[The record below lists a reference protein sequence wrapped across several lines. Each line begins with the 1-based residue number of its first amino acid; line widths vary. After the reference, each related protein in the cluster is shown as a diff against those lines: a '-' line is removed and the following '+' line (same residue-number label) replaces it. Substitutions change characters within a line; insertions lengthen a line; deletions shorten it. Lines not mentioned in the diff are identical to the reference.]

1 MYLKKLLDTFPLIN
15 TQTSYTTNKFFILGR
30 CTVVNTTFSTQCD
43 WRKCWTH
50 FPSLGRHTSYPTN
63 KFFIA
68 QQSSRGPDS
77 TTFCVQS
84 ISPSRST
91 LRHQFTGSQNSVLPH
106 DMALDLWTTVIV
118 RCDQFPHWSFD
129 DTTAARNKH
138 LQFGI
143 QYLLEYNMRFFTEI
157 WWFSTW
163 CHIKFVY
170 EVLKWTAPKWIT
182 LNQNTWS
189 QTKVC
194 ITKSSCEKC
203 ALLRHYIVY
212 SSNSLPM
219 FHDNPLVPS
228 SIDKKCK
235 TDQSMTKVTWH
246 T

>member
-1 MYLKKLLDTFPLIN
+1 V
-15 TQTSYTTNKFFILGR
+15 G
-30 CTVVNTTFSTQCD
+30 NTTFSTQCT
-43 WRKCWTH
+43 WRNCWTH
-50 FPSLGRHTSYPTN
+50 FPSLGRQMSYTTN

-68 QQSSRGPDS
+68 QRSSRGPDS

-84 ISPSRST
+84 ISPSGST
-91 LRHQFTGSQNSVLPH
+91 LRHQFTGLQNSVLLH
-106 DMALDLWTTVIV
+106 DLSLDLWTTVTV
-118 RCDQFPHWSFD
+118 WCDQFPRWSFD
-129 DTTAARNKH
+129 DTAAAGNKH

-163 CHIKFVY
+163 SHLKLTY
-170 EVLKWTAPKWIT
+170 EVLQWTAPKWIT

-189 QTKVC
+189 QTC

-203 ALLRHYIVY
+203 ALLRHYVVY

-228 SIDKKCK
+228 SIDKKSK
-235 TDQSMTKVTWH
+235 QIRAWPKLPH
-246 T
+246 TH